1 MAVDLRLPELDDT
14 FESGAVI
21 DVPLLLH
28 SEDDNDDKP
37 ESSPTDDVA
46 PLASVLFP
54 VAAAPFLGI

>member
-46 PLASVLFP
+46 PLASVLFA